1 MDVKRL
7 VDHLS
12 QDGGFTYDLHEQ
24 NLSGQPY
31 WSVGYRSALHGPID
45 HAADLIERALQQYRD
60 DLHQTYTGI
69 GGWVNDGTVYIE
81 PVKLIRDR
89 SIATLIGI
97 LQGQDAIFHLE
108 TEELLCLPKDRV
120 FPYKRARFLSPRD
133 IHEIVYV
140 ANYFVRPSGTA

>member
-24 NLSGQPY
+24 NLSSQPY

-45 HAADLIERALQQYRD
+45 HAAGLIERALRRYEA
-60 DLHQTYTGI
+60 DLRQPYTAL
-69 GGWVNDGTVYIE
+69 GGWVSNGTVYIE

-89 SIATLIGI
+89 SIAVLIGI
-97 LQGQDAIFHLE
+97 LQGQDAIYHLE
-108 TEELLCLPKDRV
+108 TKTLLCLPKDRA

-133 IHEIVYV
+133 IHDIVYV
-140 ANYFVRPSGTA
+140 ANDFVRPS